1 MYQFIIYSNDRAPS
15 IALIDVIAN
24 RLGSVQM
31 KERGNRIAWLGL
43 DEPSLDNRIELQAVC
58 SKYATDCVWLKMGQS
73 FNDYALMAM
82 DMDSTLITIECIDE
96 LADYCGKKTEVS
108 AITEAAMRG
117 EITDYDSSLRQRVAL
132 LAGLSTKALDAVYR
146 DRLRFSRGAK
156 QLVDT
161 AKAHG
166 LKTLLVSGGFT
177 YFASRVQQELGID
190 FARSNELEIE
200 NGHLTGRVVGEIVNA
215 AVKAQEVKFRC
226 QELGVAA
233 TKAITVGDGAN
244 DMKMMAVSG
253 FSVAYHAKP
262 AVHARANAAIHHGG
276 LDTLAEWLRV

>member
-24 RLGSVQM
+24 QLGSVQM

-43 DEPSLDNRIELQAVC
+43 EEPSLELRIHLQAQC
-58 SKYATDCVWLKMGQS
+58 SGYATDCVWLKMGQS
-73 FNDYALMAM
+73 FSDFSLIAM

-96 LADYCGKKTEVS
+96 LADYCGKKAEVA
-108 AITEAAMRG
+108 AITEATMRG
-117 EITDYDSSLRQRVAL
+117 EITDYATSLRQRVAL

-146 DRLRFSRGAK
+146 DRLRYSRGAK

-177 YFASRVQQELGID
+177 YFTSRVQQELGID
-190 FARSNELEIE
+190 YARSNELEIE

-276 LDTLAEWLRV
+276 LDTLAEWLKA

>member
-24 RLGSVQM
+24 QLGSVQM

-43 DEPSLDNRIELQAVC
+43 EEPSLELRIQLQAQC
-58 SKYATDCVWLKMGQS
+58 SGYATDSVWLKMGQS
-73 FNDYALMAM
+73 FSDFSLIAM

-96 LADYCGKKTEVS
+96 LADYCGKKAEVA
-108 AITEAAMRG
+108 AITEATMRG
-117 EITDYDSSLRQRVAL
+117 EITDYDTSLRQRVAL

-156 QLVDT
+156 QLVET

-177 YFASRVQQELGID
+177 YFTSRVQQELGID
-190 FARSNELEIE
+190 YARSNELEIE

-276 LDTLAEWLRV
+276 LDTLAEWLKA